1 MTTELRT
8 EVMESLQAVRQEM
21 NTINARITHLE
32 GIEAASPTQN
42 TVSTVAEL
50 HRFMLAAQVVPA
62 QIKVIEDKIQKMEQ
76 SRSDKNRGVEQ
87 LFDGKN
93 AKMVPDTFEKEQP
106 NKSFRAWQSKVRLFI
121 ELADKEA
128 GQLIRKQLMRS

>member
-21 NTINARITHLE
+21 NTINARISILE
-32 GIEAASPTQN
+32 GIEATSPTQN

-50 HRFMLAAQVVPA
+50 HRFMMAAQVVSA
-62 QIKVIEDKIQKMEQ
+62 QIKMIEDKIQKMEQ
-76 SRSDKNRGVEQ
+76 SRSDKNRGLEQ
-87 LFDGKN
+87 LLDGKN

-121 ELADKEA
+121 
-128 GQLIRKQLMRS
+128 